1 MLYLLGIFLIF
12 LGEPLSAYGQVLQKK
27 YHTLHKVHVK
37 DYEKPWHKSKRFWGY
52 YIIEYLGSVLTSF
65 SLMFIP
71 IIIFIPL
78 TNFRLIVNIYFSRK
92 VLKEEIFKSDYIA
105 TFIIF
110 AGSFLVVYFG
120 DHQSDPFSEEML
132 IKNFSDTSFIIT
144 TTMYLSLFFGSF
156 YIHKKINKVIY
167 RRTKYFQNSR
177 KSITDLLLKLRFM
190 TICIFSSIISAVCS
204 LFSNLIIMSFPELYK
219 SGFSWSLVKSAIL
232 LAVFS
237 IFIYVLNLII
247 FQQLI
252 KKYKSI
258 LLFPVSHIF
267 HVVFSIIYSIVF
279 FKIFNN
285 VVFTDIILFVLGVLI
300 SLFGVFIKTIH
311 HLSLE
316 NIRRVDSSSDFSLE
330 IDDSN
335 YENMSLSEMSGIV

>member
-27 YHTLHKVHVK
+27 YHTLHKVHAK
-37 DYEKPWHKSKRFWGY
+37 DYERPWHKSKRFWGY
-52 YIIEYLGSVLTSF
+52 YIIEYFGSVITSF

-110 AGSFLVVYFG
+110 TGSFLVVYFG
-120 DHQSDPFSEEML
+120 NHQSTPFSEEML
-132 IKNFSDTSFIIT
+132 IRNFSDISFIIT
-144 TTMYLSLFFGSF
+144 TCLYLLAFFGSF
-156 YIHKKINKVIY
+156 YAHKKINKVIY
-167 RRTKYFQNSR
+167 RRAKYFRNSR
-177 KSITDLLLKLRFM
+177 KSITEILLKLRFM
-190 TICIFSSIISAVCS
+190 TICLFSSIISSICS

-219 SGFSWSLVKSAIL
+219 SGFTWSLIKCTL
-232 LAVFS
+232 LISIFS

-279 FKIFNN
+279 FNIFNN
-285 VVFTDIILFVLGVLI
+285 VGFTDILLFIFGVII
-300 SLFGVFIKTIH
+300 SLFGVFVKTIH

-316 NIRRVDSSSDFSLE
+316 NIRRVDSTSEFS
-330 IDDSN
+330 IDPEDEN
-335 YENMSLSEMSGIV
+335 YENISEIV